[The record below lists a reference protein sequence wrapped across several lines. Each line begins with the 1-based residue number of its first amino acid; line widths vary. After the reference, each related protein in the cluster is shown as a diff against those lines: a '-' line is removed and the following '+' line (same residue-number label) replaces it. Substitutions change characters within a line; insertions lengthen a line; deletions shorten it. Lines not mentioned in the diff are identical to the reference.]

1 MLALA
6 SSQPTG
12 SSSGSAPL
20 RRSAGGTVPDGVGV
34 GEFLSVG
41 AAGRRGDRPR
51 RGSGSS
57 ARGLGMVTG
66 EGGPANAVVCRS
78 ACSLGGSG
86 PRTQRLYRLK
96 LTIEIIFSHAGNA
109 GPVIKDDDAFAGLLL
124 IEFLVRVSNLVEPP
138 PMAVQV
144 IDRKPVA

>member
-66 EGGPANAVVCRS
+66 ESEPANVVGVP
-78 ACSLGGSG
+78 LG
-86 PRTQRLYRLK
+86 
-96 LTIEIIFSHAGNA
+96 
-109 GPVIKDDDAFAGLLL
+109 VFAGQLGATDSASLPPQADDRNHLLTCR
-124 IEFLVRVSNLVEPP
+124 ERRTRH
-138 PMAVQV
+138 Q
-144 IDRKPVA
+144 R

>member
-1 MLALA
+1 
-6 SSQPTG
+6 
-12 SSSGSAPL
+12 
-20 RRSAGGTVPDGVGV
+20 
-34 GEFLSVG
+34 
-41 AAGRRGDRPR
+41 
-51 RGSGSS
+51 
-57 ARGLGMVTG
+57 MVTG

-86 PRTQRLYRLK
+86 PRTQRLYRLELILNPPGASAPTAK
-96 LTIEIIFSHAGNA
+96 RSPDGMPTVEIIFSHTGNA

-124 IEFLVRVSNLVEPP
+124 IEFLVRVSNLLEPP